1 VCGSKRGNE
10 EEKMKRKLLWGAL
23 SAMLALGAVESP
35 AEWRRPFAAHRV
47 IGNVYYVG
55 TYDLACFL
63 VVTPSGNIL
72 INTGLADSAPLI
84 RQSIAGLGF
93 KLEDVRWLLTTQ
105 AHYDHVAAM
114 AEMKRL
120 TGARVLASQADAVL
134 LEDGGKSDF
143 HFGPEYGYAPVK
155 VDERIGDGQKLR
167 LGGVELTA
175 YLHAGHTRGSMSYGL
190 TVNEG
195 GKDYRVLIAN
205 MGTINP
211 GVKLL
216 GNARYPGIAAD
227 YAKTFERQKALACDI
242 FLSSHA
248 SQYEMHRKY
257 TPGAAYDPQRFVDPE
272 GYRRAVEGAENA
284 YRRQLAEERDV
295 KR

>member
-1 VCGSKRGNE
+1 MR
-10 EEKMKRKLLWGAL
+10 RKLLWGAL
-23 SAMLALGAVESP
+23 AAVLALGAVESP

-55 TYDLACFL
+55 TCDLACFL
-63 VVTPSGNIL
+63 VVTPRGNIL

-84 RQSIAGLGF
+84 RQSIADLGF

-120 TGARVLASQADAVL
+120 TGARVLASPADAVL

-143 HFGPEYGYAPVK
+143 HFGREYGYAPVK
-155 VDERIGDGQKLR
+155 VDERIGDGQKLV

-216 GNARYPGIAAD
+216 GNKRYPGIAED
-227 YAKTFERQKALACDI
+227 YARTFERQKALVCDI

-257 TPGAAYDPQRFVDPE
+257 TPGATYDAKRFVDPD

-284 YRRQLAEERDV
+284 YRRQLAEERAG

>member
-1 VCGSKRGNE
+1 
-10 EEKMKRKLLWGAL
+10 MKRKLFWAAL
-23 SAMLALGAVESP
+23 AAMLAQGAVQSP
-35 AEWRRPFAAHRV
+35 EEWRRPFAAHRV

-63 VVTPSGNIL
+63 IVTPQGNIL
-72 INTGLADSAPLI
+72 INTGLEDSPPLI
-84 RQSIAGLGF
+84 RKSITDLGF
-93 KLEDVRWLLTTQ
+93 KLEDVRWLMTTQ
-105 AHYDHVAAM
+105 AHYDHVGAM
-114 AEMKRL
+114 AVMKRL

-155 VDERIGDGQKLR
+155 VDERIADGQKLR

-175 YLHAGHTRGSMSYGL
+175 YVHGGHTRGSLSYGL
-190 TVNEG
+190 TVHEG

-205 MGTINP
+205 MGSINP

-216 GNARYPGIAAD
+216 HNARYPEIAND
-227 YAKTFERQKALACDI
+227 YARTFERQKALACDV

-248 SQYEMHRKY
+248 SQYGLHKKY
-257 TPGAAYDPQRFVDPE
+257 TPGAAYDPGRFVDPA
-272 GYRRAVEGAENA
+272 GYRAAVESAENS
-284 YRRQLAEERDV
+284 YRRQLAEERAG
-295 KR
+295 KP

>member
-1 VCGSKRGNE
+1 
-10 EEKMKRKLLWGAL
+10 MKRKLLLGAL
-23 SAMLALGAVESP
+23 AAVLALGAAESP

-47 IGNVYYVG
+47 VGNVYYVG

-63 VVTPSGNIL
+63 VVTPRGNIL
-72 INTGLADSAPLI
+72 INTGLADSAPMI
-84 RQSIAGLGF
+84 RQSMADLGF

-105 AHYDHVAAM
+105 AHLDHVAAM
-114 AEMKRL
+114 AEVKRL

-143 HFGPEYGYAPVK
+143 HFGPEYRYAPVK
-155 VDERIGDGQKLR
+155 VDQRIGDGEKLR

-175 YLHAGHTRGSMSYGL
+175 YLHPGHTRGSMSYGL

-205 MGTINP
+205 MGSINP

-216 GNARYPGIAAD
+216 GNARYPGIAED
-227 YAKTFERQKALACDI
+227 YARTFERQKALACDV

-248 SQYEMHRKY
+248 SQYGMHRKY
-257 TPGAAYDPQRFVDPE
+257 TPGAAYDPERFVDPA

-284 YRRQLAEERDV
+284 YRRQLAEERAG

>member
-1 VCGSKRGNE
+1 
-10 EEKMKRKLLWGAL
+10 MKRKLLWGAL
-23 SAMLALGAVESP
+23 AAMLAQSAVTSP
-35 AEWRRPFAAHRV
+35 EEWRRPFAAHRV
-47 IGNVYYVG
+47 AGNIYYVG

-63 VVTPSGNIL
+63 VVTPQGNIL

-84 RQSIAGLGF
+84 RKSMADLGF
-93 KLEDVRWLLTTQ
+93 KLEEVRWLLTTQ

-114 AEMKRL
+114 AEIKRL
-120 TGARVLASQADAVL
+120 TGARMLASQADAVL

-143 HFGPEYGYAPVK
+143 HFGPEYNYAPVK
-155 VDERIGDGQKLR
+155 VDERIGDGQILR

-190 TVNEG
+190 TVKEG
-195 GKDYRVLIAN
+195 GQEYRVLIAN

-227 YAKTFERQKALACDI
+227 YARTFERQKALACDI

-257 TPGAAYDPQRFVDPE
+257 TAGAAYDPQRFVDPE
-272 GYRRAVEGAENA
+272 GYRRAVAGAEDA
-284 YRRQLAEERDV
+284 YRRQLAEERAG

>member
-1 VCGSKRGNE
+1 
-10 EEKMKRKLLWGAL
+10 MKRKLMWGV
-23 SAMLALGAVESP
+23 LAAILAQGAVQSP
-35 AEWRRPFAAHRV
+35 EEWRRPFAAHRV

-63 VVTPSGNIL
+63 IVTPQGNIL
-72 INTGLADSAPLI
+72 INTGLEDSPPLI
-84 RQSIAGLGF
+84 RKSITDLGF
-93 KLEDVRWLLTTQ
+93 KPGDVRWLMTTQ
-105 AHYDHVAAM
+105 AHYDHVAAL

-134 LEDGGKSDF
+134 LKDGGKSDF

-155 VDERIGDGQKLR
+155 VDERIADGQKLR

-175 YLHAGHTRGSMSYGL
+175 YVHGGHTRGSLSYGL
-190 TVNEG
+190 TVHEG

-205 MGTINP
+205 MGSINP

-216 GNARYPGIAAD
+216 HNARYPEIAND
-227 YAKTFERQKALACDI
+227 YARTFERQKALACDV

-248 SQYEMHRKY
+248 SQYGLHKKY
-257 TPGAAYDPQRFVDPE
+257 TPGAAYDPERFVDPA
-272 GYRRAVEGAENA
+272 GYRAAVESAENS
-284 YRRQLAEERDV
+284 YRRQLAE
-295 KR
+295 KRAGKP

>member
-1 VCGSKRGNE
+1 ME
-10 EEKMKRKLLWGAL
+10 RKLLWGAL
-23 SAMLALGAVESP
+23 AAMLAQCAVTSP
-35 AEWRRPFAAHRV
+35 AEWSRPFAAHRV
-47 IGNVYYVG
+47 VGNVYYVG

-63 VVTPSGNIL
+63 IVTPGGNIL

-84 RQSIAGLGF
+84 RQSMTDLGF

-120 TGARVLASQADAVL
+120 TGARLLASRADAVL

-155 VDERIGDGQKLR
+155 VDQRIADGETLR

-190 TVNEG
+190 TVAEG
-195 GKDYRVLIAN
+195 GKKYRVLIAN

-216 GNARYPGIAAD
+216 ANARYPGIAGD
-227 YAKTFERQKALACDI
+227 YARTFERQKALACDI

-248 SQYEMHRKY
+248 SQYGLHRKY
-257 TPGAAYDPQRFVDPE
+257 TPGAAYDPERFVDPD
-272 GYRRAVEGAENA
+272 GYRRAVAGAEAN
-284 YRRQLAEERDV
+284 YRRQLAEERAG
-295 KR
+295 KSARPLRK

>member
-1 VCGSKRGNE
+1 
-10 EEKMKRKLLWGAL
+10 MKRKLLWGAL
-23 SAMLALGAVESP
+23 LAAILAQGAAVEAP
-35 AEWRRPFAAHRV
+35 EEWRRPFAAHRV

-63 VVTPSGNIL
+63 IVTPQGNIL

-84 RQSIAGLGF
+84 RKSIADLGF
-93 KLEDVRWLLTTQ
+93 KLDDVRWLLTTQ

-114 AEMKRL
+114 AEVKRL
-120 TGARVLASQADAVL
+120 TGARVLASPADAVL

-155 VDERIGDGQKLR
+155 VDDRIADGQKLR
-167 LGGVELTA
+167 LGGVDITA
-175 YLHAGHTRGSMSYGL
+175 YLHGGHTRGSMSYGL
-190 TVNEG
+190 TVKEG

-205 MGTINP
+205 MGSINP

-216 GNARYPGIAAD
+216 HNARYPKIADD
-227 YAKTFERQKALACDI
+227 YARTFERQKALTCDI

-248 SQYEMHRKY
+248 SQYGMHGKY

-272 GYRRAVEGAENA
+272 GYRRAVEAAESN
-284 YRRQLAEERDV
+284 YRKQLAEE
-295 KR
+295 KAGK

>member
-1 VCGSKRGNE
+1 
-10 EEKMKRKLLWGAL
+10 MKRKLMWGVLA
-23 SAMLALGAVESP
+23 AMLAQGAVQSP
-35 AEWRRPFAAHRV
+35 EEWRRPFAAHRV

-63 VVTPSGNIL
+63 IVTPQGNIL
-72 INTGLADSAPLI
+72 INTGLEDSAPLI
-84 RQSIAGLGF
+84 RKSIADLGF
-93 KLEDVRWLLTTQ
+93 KPGDVRWLMTTQ
-105 AHYDHVAAM
+105 AHYDHVAAL

-155 VDERIGDGQKLR
+155 VDERIADGQKLR

-175 YLHAGHTRGSMSYGL
+175 YVHSGHTRGSLSYGL
-190 TVNEG
+190 TVHEG

-205 MGTINP
+205 MGSINP

-216 GNARYPGIAAD
+216 HNARYPEIAND
-227 YAKTFERQKALACDI
+227 YARTFERQKALACDV

-248 SQYEMHRKY
+248 SQYGLHKKY
-257 TPGAAYDPQRFVDPE
+257 APGAAYDPERFVDPA
-272 GYRRAVEGAENA
+272 GYRAAVESAENS
-284 YRRQLAEERDV
+284 YRRQLAEERAG
-295 KR
+295 KP

>member
-1 VCGSKRGNE
+1 
-10 EEKMKRKLLWGAL
+10 MKRKLMWGAL
-23 SAMLALGAVESP
+23 AAMLAQGAVQSP
-35 AEWRRPFAAHRV
+35 EEWRRPFAAHRV

-63 VVTPSGNIL
+63 IVTPQGNIL
-72 INTGLADSAPLI
+72 INTGLEDSAPLL
-84 RQSIAGLGF
+84 RKSMADLGF
-93 KLEDVRWLLTTQ
+93 KLEDVRWLMTTQ
-105 AHYDHVAAM
+105 AHYDHVAAL

-120 TGARVLASQADAVL
+120 TGAKVLASQADAVL

-155 VDERIGDGQKLR
+155 VDERIADGQKLR

-175 YLHAGHTRGSMSYGL
+175 YVHSGHTRGSLSYGL
-190 TVNEG
+190 TVHEG

-205 MGTINP
+205 MGSINP

-216 GNARYPGIAAD
+216 HNARYPEIAND
-227 YAKTFERQKALACDI
+227 YARTFERQKALGCDV

-248 SQYEMHRKY
+248 SQYGLHKKY
-257 TPGAAYDPQRFVDPE
+257 TPGAAYDPERFVDPA
-272 GYRRAVEGAENA
+272 GYRAAVESSENS
-284 YRRQLAEERDV
+284 YRRQLAEERAG
-295 KR
+295 KP

>member
-1 VCGSKRGNE
+1 
-10 EEKMKRKLLWGAL
+10 MKRKLFWAAL
-23 SAMLALGAVESP
+23 AAMLAQGAVQSP
-35 AEWRRPFAAHRV
+35 EEWRRPFAAHRV

-63 VVTPSGNIL
+63 IVTPQGNIL
-72 INTGLADSAPLI
+72 INTGLEDSPPLI
-84 RQSIAGLGF
+84 RKSITDLGF
-93 KLEDVRWLLTTQ
+93 KLEDVRWLMTTQ

-155 VDERIGDGQKLR
+155 VDERIADGQKLR

-175 YLHAGHTRGSMSYGL
+175 YVHGGHTRGSLSYGL
-190 TVNEG
+190 TVHEG

-205 MGTINP
+205 MGSINP

-216 GNARYPGIAAD
+216 HNARYPEIAND
-227 YAKTFERQKALACDI
+227 YARTFERQKALACDV

-248 SQYEMHRKY
+248 SQYGLHKKY
-257 TPGAAYDPQRFVDPE
+257 TPGAAYDPERFVDPA
-272 GYRRAVEGAENA
+272 GYRAAVESSENS
-284 YRRQLAEERDV
+284 YRRQLAEERAG
-295 KR
+295 KP

>member
-1 VCGSKRGNE
+1 
-10 EEKMKRKLLWGAL
+10 MKRKLMWGAL
-23 SAMLALGAVESP
+23 AAMLAQAAVQSP
-35 AEWRRPFAAHRV
+35 EEWRRPFAAHRV

-63 VVTPSGNIL
+63 IVTPQGNIL
-72 INTGLADSAPLI
+72 INTGLEDSAPLL
-84 RQSIAGLGF
+84 RKSMADLGF
-93 KLEDVRWLLTTQ
+93 KLEDVRWLMTTQ
-105 AHYDHVAAM
+105 AHYDHVAAL

-120 TGARVLASQADAVL
+120 TGAKVLASQADAVL

-155 VDERIGDGQKLR
+155 VDERIADGQKLR

-175 YLHAGHTRGSMSYGL
+175 YVHSGHTRGSLSYGL
-190 TVNEG
+190 TVHEG

-205 MGTINP
+205 MGSINP

-216 GNARYPGIAAD
+216 HNARYPEIAND
-227 YAKTFERQKALACDI
+227 YARTFERQKALACDV

-248 SQYEMHRKY
+248 SQYGLHKKY
-257 TPGAAYDPQRFVDPE
+257 TPGAAYDPERFVDPA
-272 GYRRAVEGAENA
+272 GYRAAVESSENS
-284 YRRQLAEERDV
+284 YRRQLAEERAG
-295 KR
+295 KP

>member
-1 VCGSKRGNE
+1 
-10 EEKMKRKLLWGAL
+10 MKRKLLWGAL
-23 SAMLALGAVESP
+23 AAMLAQGAVESP
-35 AEWRRPFAAHRV
+35 AEWRRPFEAHRV

-55 TYDLACFL
+55 TYDLACCL
-63 VVTPSGNIL
+63 IVTPQGNIL

-84 RQSIAGLGF
+84 QKSITDLGF
-93 KLEDVRWLLTTQ
+93 KPGDVRWLLTTQ

-120 TGARVLASQADAVL
+120 TGARVLASQADAGL

-155 VDERIGDGQKLR
+155 VDERIADGQKLR

-175 YLHAGHTRGSMSYGL
+175 YLHSGHTRGSLSYAL
-190 TVNEG
+190 TVREG

-216 GNARYPGIAAD
+216 HNARYPQIADD
-227 YAKTFERQKALACDI
+227 YARTFERQKALACDI

-248 SQYEMHRKY
+248 SQYGLHRKY
-257 TPGAAYDPQRFVDPE
+257 TPGAAYDPQRFVDPA
-272 GYRRAVEGAENA
+272 GYRTAVENAENA
-284 YRRQLAEERDV
+284 YRRQLAEERAA
-295 KR
+295 RP

>member
-1 VCGSKRGNE
+1 
-10 EEKMKRKLLWGAL
+10 
-23 SAMLALGAVESP
+23 MLAQGAVQSP
-35 AEWRRPFAAHRV
+35 EEWRRPFAAHRV

-63 VVTPSGNIL
+63 IVTPQGNIL
-72 INTGLADSAPLI
+72 INTGLEDSAPLI
-84 RQSIAGLGF
+84 RKSMTDLGF
-93 KLEDVRWLLTTQ
+93 KLEDVRWLMTTQ

-155 VDERIGDGQKLR
+155 VDERIADGQKLR

-175 YLHAGHTRGSMSYGL
+175 YVHGGHTRGSLSYGL
-190 TVNEG
+190 TVHEG

-205 MGTINP
+205 MGSINP

-216 GNARYPGIAAD
+216 HNARYPEIAND
-227 YAKTFERQKALACDI
+227 YARTFERQKALACDI

-248 SQYEMHRKY
+248 SQYGLHKKY
-257 TPGAAYDPQRFVDPE
+257 TPGAAYDPERFVDPA
-272 GYRRAVEGAENA
+272 GYRAAVESAENS
-284 YRRQLAEERDV
+284 YRRQLAEERAG
-295 KR
+295 KP

>member
-1 VCGSKRGNE
+1 
-10 EEKMKRKLLWGAL
+10 MKRKLFWAAL
-23 SAMLALGAVESP
+23 AAMLAQGAVQSP
-35 AEWRRPFAAHRV
+35 EEWRRPFAAHRV

-63 VVTPSGNIL
+63 IVTPQGNIL
-72 INTGLADSAPLI
+72 INTGLEDSPPLI
-84 RQSIAGLGF
+84 RKSITDLGF
-93 KLEDVRWLLTTQ
+93 KLEDVRWLMTTQ

-120 TGARVLASQADAVL
+120 TGARVLASRADAVL

-155 VDERIGDGQKLR
+155 VDERIADGQKLR

-175 YLHAGHTRGSMSYGL
+175 YVHGGHTRGSLSYGL
-190 TVNEG
+190 TVHEG

-205 MGTINP
+205 MGSINP

-216 GNARYPGIAAD
+216 HNARYPEIAND
-227 YAKTFERQKALACDI
+227 YARTFERQKALACDV

-248 SQYEMHRKY
+248 SQYGLHKKY
-257 TPGAAYDPQRFVDPE
+257 TPGAAYDPGRFVDPA
-272 GYRRAVEGAENA
+272 GYRAAVESAENS
-284 YRRQLAEERDV
+284 YRRQLAEERAG
-295 KR
+295 KP

>member
-1 VCGSKRGNE
+1 
-10 EEKMKRKLLWGAL
+10 MKRKLFWAAL
-23 SAMLALGAVESP
+23 AAMLAQGAVQSP
-35 AEWRRPFAAHRV
+35 EEWRRPFAAHRV

-63 VVTPSGNIL
+63 IVTPQGNIL
-72 INTGLADSAPLI
+72 INTGLEDSPPLI
-84 RQSIAGLGF
+84 RKSITDLGF
-93 KLEDVRWLLTTQ
+93 KLEDVRWLMTTQ

-155 VDERIGDGQKLR
+155 VDERIADGQKLR

-175 YLHAGHTRGSMSYGL
+175 YVHGGHTRGSLSYGL
-190 TVNEG
+190 TVHEG

-205 MGTINP
+205 MGSINP

-216 GNARYPGIAAD
+216 HNARYPEIAND
-227 YAKTFERQKALACDI
+227 YARTFERQKALACDV

-248 SQYEMHRKY
+248 SQYGLHKKY
-257 TPGAAYDPQRFVDPE
+257 TPGAAYDPGRFVDPA
-272 GYRRAVEGAENA
+272 GYRAAVESAENA
-284 YRRQLAEERDV
+284 YRRQLAEERAG
-295 KR
+295 KP